1 MRMLFLVVCAS
12 VKLTLT
18 PGSLRVVGKLED
30 VLLGESGTSEQL
42 KSKIAQYPCS
52 EVESSAFTHSETSG
66 CVTTHGPS
74 PSLVQTGDTLIA
86 DQLDDTSTSES
97 LGVGLH
103 LDLEHVEGEQDL
115 KTATR
120 ANKFSFTKPREYML
134 G

>member
-1 MRMLFLVVCAS
+1 M
-12 VKLTLT
+12 
-18 PGSLRVVGKLED
+18 
-30 VLLGESGTSEQL
+30 
-42 KSKIAQYPCS
+42 SKIAQYPCS
-52 EVESSAFTHSETSG
+52 EVELLAFTHSETSG

>member
-1 MRMLFLVVCAS
+1 M
-12 VKLTLT
+12 KLTLS

-30 VLLGESGTSEQL
+30 VLLGKGGTSEQL
-42 KSKIAQYPCS
+42 KYREKPLVFDFQQRVIGHL
-52 EVESSAFTHSETSG
+52 VFTHSETSG

-115 KTATR
+115 RKVIRASKVSSTR
-120 ANKFSFTKPREYML
+120 PTERI
-134 G
+134 